1 MSIYQNYKYI
11 FYDLETTGQ
20 NPCFDQV
27 IRFAAKE
34 TNSNLDIIN
43 EYNISIKLRNDI
55 IPHPKA
61 LLVNRLNISDLNEG
75 LNEYEAYN
83 KIHSI
88 MNQPNTINI
97 GYNSL
102 SFDDAFLRFGF
113 YRNLLDTYT
122 HQFDNKFR
130 ADLYKMIFIYYLYK
144 KDDSI
149 IWPTPN
155 NRLSLRLEEIN
166 RINNLFEG
174 MSHDAEVDVFVTI
187 ELAKKLKN
195 IDQKMWDYLISSFIT
210 KNDINYFNKL
220 NNLKCIDESCYK
232 IGIFVSNKNGLKSNY
247 ASPVIE
253 LCTAYENGEKRE
265 KKKRLLRLDNYVFED
280 FTEENFVNKIQKG
293 ILSKTFGEPNFI
305 LPFSDKYLRIFNE
318 YTIGLAKSNIEWLKH
333 HPQAIKNLIHEYQN
347 TEYINKNIVDLDASL
362 YQSKEQGGGW
372 FTNEEKSP
380 RIEFHS
386 FDISKKIDFYLKL
399 DSNKSLSRIKKIALR
414 ILGRNYF
421 DSIPEVLKDEYSNY
435 LSSILHKAPKT
446 ADFSDKMRVDPNFLL
461 KETRDISKKD
471 NLSLEDKKI
480 LKELEEYI
488 LTKIETQQD
497 LGF

>member
-1 MSIYQNYKYI
+1 MSAFQNYKYI

-34 TNSNLDIIN
+34 TDSNLEIIN
-43 EYNISIKLRNDI
+43 EYNINIKLRNDI

-61 LLVNRLNISDLNEG
+61 LLVNRLSISDLNDG
-75 LNEYEAYN
+75 LNEYEAY
-83 KIHSI
+83 KEIHTI

-102 SFDDAFLRFGF
+102 SFDDSFLRFGF

-122 HQFDNKFR
+122 HQFNNKFR

-144 KDDSI
+144 KDESI

-166 RINNLFEG
+166 RINNLYEG

-187 ELAKKLKN
+187 ELAKKLKK
-195 IDQKMWDYLISSFIT
+195 IDHKMWDYLISSFVS
-210 KNDINYFNKL
+210 KNDRNYFNNL
-220 NNLKCIDESCYK
+220 NTLACIDESHYK
-232 IGIFVSNKNGLKSNY
+232 IGVFISNKNGLKSNY

-253 LCTAYENGEKRE
+253 LCTAYENGQKRE

-280 FTEENFVNKIQKG
+280 FTEENFVTKIQKG

-318 YTIGLAKSNIEWLKH
+318 YIIGLAKSNLDWLKH
-333 HPQAIKNLIHEYQN
+333 HPKAMKNLIKEYQN
-347 TEYINKNIVDLDASL
+347 TEYTNEYTVDLDASL
-362 YQSKEQGGGW
+362 YQSTEQGGGW
-372 FTNEEKSP
+372 FTNEEKS
-380 RIEFHS
+380 
-386 FDISKKIDFYLKL
+386 Y
-399 DSNKSLSRIKKIALR
+399 RIKFHNLDIENKVNFYQKLEPDNSLLRIQNIVLR

-421 DSIPEVLKDEYSNY
+421 DFIPEQLQNKYSKY
-435 LSSILHKAPKT
+435 LNSILHKAPIT
-446 ADFSDKMRVDPNFLL
+446 SDFSDKMRVDPNLLL
-461 KETRDISKKD
+461 KETRDILKND
-471 NLSLEDKKI
+471 NLSIDDKKI
-480 LKELEEYI
+480 LDELENYI
-488 LTKIETQQD
+488 LMKIETQQD